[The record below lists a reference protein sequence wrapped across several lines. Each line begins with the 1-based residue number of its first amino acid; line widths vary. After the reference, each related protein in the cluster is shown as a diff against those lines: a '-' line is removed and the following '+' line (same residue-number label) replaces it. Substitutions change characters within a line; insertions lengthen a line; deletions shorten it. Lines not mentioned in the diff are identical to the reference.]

1 MKPSSTGRVL
11 SRVGALL
18 LVLLL
23 TPLTMS
29 SYGGD
34 VLPVTAQELQNVVAN
49 GFDYPVGKPDGSG
62 WTFWHGFEHYGAVY
76 AGSYHAGEDWYIPGR
91 RTAYQPVYAIGHGVV
106 KYAGG
111 SYPGNVVIIEHKLPN
126 GETWFSMYGH
136 VNAGVSP
143 NQAVS
148 RGQQVGTIYDWGGNS
163 HLHFEIR
170 DFYFR
175 DEVNGSRSACPR
187 HRNYPPGPGYWPLPR
202 CNGVWS
208 GRPSEKGWVNPS
220 QFINA
225 RRNLQTAPGIAVGQN
240 SSRQQV
246 FQIAYEATRQGTMY
260 NINYGTPTTGAY
272 WYHALVRQDFS
283 NGVSLIHDEVADSP
297 ANSVP
302 AYPIAG
308 DFRTYWEQNLQQLG
322 PPTSNPIKNGSG
334 QDEQHFR
341 HGRVRRINGRLVFE
355 PWPTEA
361 DCVRQGRWRL
371 EVINLF
377 HFYPGGV
384 DTGRG
389 MTWPPNQNLSAGPS
403 MVACIAPT
411 QPGYA
416 LFYDVKRESPYFE
429 RSTYDQGLWRNHWMA
444 RLSGKVSG
452 LPTDGF
458 WPVSAACDD
467 GCVIDI
473 QSKTFPWWRQQIAS
487 WRDQPAIHLGRA
499 WVQNDDQVNV
509 TWYEREDMARVW
521 LKQGLQ
527 ALTLPPLSAQCD
539 ARIRIADGAPV
550 INTPATTLT
559 ITAADAAEMK
569 VSRLEDLSDASWQPF
584 TTTLDWQL
592 EPATGVMTH
601 TVYAQF
607 RDATEET
614 LCQGAII
621 SDDILLDTLP
631 PTGTATIAANDA
643 ISVTLQLDA
652 GDQSDG
658 SGVAYVAIFPVLPD
672 EDAQLSELGE
682 LPEEVWQAYEP
693 QITIFKP
700 MTLMGETEVNYRIW
714 FRDAAGNIADPIT
727 VVVPQ
732 VEPPPPPDKPTP
744 GDPTPDDPTP
754 DDPTPDDPT
763 PDDPTPDDPTPDKPN
778 PPPADERSQ
787 SVYLPL
793 VIR

>member
-11 SRVGALL
+11 SRVVALL

-29 SYGGD
+29 SYVGD

-62 WTFWHGFEHYGAVY
+62 WTFWHGFEHYGAVHR
-76 AGSYHAGEDWYIPGR
+76 GSYHAGEDWYSESEK
-91 RTAYQPVYAIGHGVV
+91 TAYQPVYAIGHGVV
-106 KYAGG
+106 KYASGD
-111 SYPGNVVIIEHKLPN
+111 YPGNVVVIEHKLPN

-136 VNAGVSP
+136 VNASVSP

-170 DFYFR
+170 NFYFR
-175 DEVNGSRSACPR
+175 DEVNGSNSACDR
-187 HRNYPPGPGYWPLPR
+187 HRNYAPGPGYWPLCR
-202 CNGVWS
+202 VRS
-208 GRPSEKGWVNPS
+208 GRPADKGWVDPS
-220 QFINA
+220 EFINA

-246 FQIAYEATRQGTMY
+246 FQRAHEATRLGTMY
-260 NINYGTPTTGAY
+260 NINYGTPTTGTY
-272 WYHALVRQDFS
+272 WYHGLVRQDFS
-283 NGVSLIHDEVADSP
+283 NGVSLIHDEGADRP

-322 PPTSNPIKNGSG
+322 PPTSNQIRNGSG

-341 HGRVRRINGRLVFE
+341 HGRVRRISGRLVFDR
-355 PWPTEA
+355 WPTEA

-371 EVINLF
+371 EVTNLF
-377 HFYPGGV
+377 HFPHGV

-403 MVACIAPT
+403 MVTCVAPT
-411 QPGYA
+411 RSGYA
-416 LFYDVKRESPYFE
+416 LFYDVEWESPYFE

-444 RLSGKVSG
+444 RLSGKISG
-452 LPTDGF
+452 LPTSGF

-473 QSKTFPWWRQQIAS
+473 HSQTFPWWRQQIAS
-487 WRDQPAIHLGRA
+487 WRDQPASHLGQV
-499 WVQNDDQVNV
+499 WVQNGDQVNV
-509 TWYEREDMARVW
+509 TWYEREGMARVW

-539 ARIRIADGAPV
+539 AQIRIADGAPV

-592 EPATGVMTH
+592 EPANGVMTH

-607 RDATEET
+607 RDDTEET

-652 GDQSDG
+652 SDQPDG

-714 FRDAAGNIADPIT
+714 FRDAAGNIAEPIT
-727 VVVPQ
+727 VAVPQ
-732 VEPPPPPDKPTP
+732 VEPPPPPDK
-744 GDPTPDDPTP
+744 
-754 DDPTPDDPT
+754 PTPDDPT